1 VPPPGVPPA
10 VLPCGETALLVEV
23 GGIREVLALHAA
35 LEALGPERLP
45 GLADLVPAATTLLV
59 VAESPAVLTAL
70 RSEVTT
76 VLASSANWTAGGGPS
91 APVRARSDVSAAT
104 GDVVEIAVHYDG
116 EDLREVARHTGLSPD
131 EVVAAH
137 TGSTWTAAFGG
148 FAPGF
153 AYLAGG
159 DPRLE
164 VPRRSEPRTRVPS
177 GAVGLAG
184 SFSGIYPRS
193 SPGGWQI
200 IGHTDV
206 VVWDLERDPPALL
219 RPGVRVRF
227 TTASTDSRSAG
238 GRRG

>member
-1 VPPPGVPPA
+1 
-10 VLPCGETALLVEV
+10 
-23 GGIREVLALHAA
+23 
-35 LEALGPERLP
+35 
-45 GLADLVPAATTLLV
+45 
-59 VAESPAVLTAL
+59 VAESPAVLAAL

-76 VLASSANWTAGGGPS
+76 VLASSANWPAGGGLS
-91 APVRARSDVSAAT
+91 APVRAGADVSAAT
-104 GDVVEIAVHYDG
+104 GEVVEIVVHYDG
-116 EDLREVARHTGLSPD
+116 EDLHEVARHTGLSPD

-164 VPRRSEPRTRVPS
+164 VPRRGEPRTRVPS

-227 TTASTDSRSAG
+227 TAASTDSRSAG
-238 GRRG
+238 GRDG